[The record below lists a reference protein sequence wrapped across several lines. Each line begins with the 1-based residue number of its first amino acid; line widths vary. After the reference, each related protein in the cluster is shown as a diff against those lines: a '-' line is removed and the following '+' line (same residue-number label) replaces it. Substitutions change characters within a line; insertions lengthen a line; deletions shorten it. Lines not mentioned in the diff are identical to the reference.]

1 MDMFLMMV
9 QDDDT
14 EEWNTEEVVKKANEM
29 FDMLDADGDGEVTEV
44 RLARLPSPVFDNRA
58 RGGDYLYSGNET
70 SKLHISAP
78 DHPKIQFSSKYSTPG
93 CPLSNGWCHV
103 VLVYQE
109 GCQNH
114 PSLFSSL

>member
-1 MDMFLMMV
+1 MISL
-9 QDDDT
+9 T
-14 EEWNTEEVVKKANEM
+14 GLE
-29 FDMLDADGDGEVTEV
+29 
-44 RLARLPSPVFDNRA
+44 LARSPSPVFDNRA

-70 SKLHISAP
+70 SKPRISAP

-93 CPLSNGWCHV
+93 CLLSNGWCHV

-114 PSLFSSL
+114 PYLSSSPLFLPNVV

>member
-1 MDMFLMMV
+1 MISL
-9 QDDDT
+9 T
-14 EEWNTEEVVKKANEM
+14 GLE
-29 FDMLDADGDGEVTEV
+29 
-44 RLARLPSPVFDNRA
+44 LARSPSPVFDNRA

-114 PSLFSSL
+114 PSLSSSLLFLPNIV

>member
-1 MDMFLMMV
+1 MV
-9 QDDDT
+9 LAQGVPRDISG
-14 EEWNTEEVVKKANEM
+14 KPG
-29 FDMLDADGDGEVTEV
+29 GDQGAYCA
-44 RLARLPSPVFDNRA
+44 LARSPSPVFDNRA

-70 SKLHISAP
+70 SKPRISAP

-93 CPLSNGWCHV
+93 CLLSNGWCHV

-114 PSLFSSL
+114 PSLSSSPLFLPNVV

>member
-1 MDMFLMMV
+1 MEGIHCIKFLPA
-9 QDDDT
+9 
-14 EEWNTEEVVKKANEM
+14 NKGLLKKAEHN
-29 FDMLDADGDGEVTEV
+29 
-44 RLARLPSPVFDNRA
+44 LARLHSPVFDNRA

-109 GCQNH
+109 GCQKH
-114 PSLFSSL
+114 PSLSSSLLFLPNVV

>member
-1 MDMFLMMV
+1 MNELSSKWTLKFLV
-9 QDDDT
+9 IYSHS
-14 EEWNTEEVVKKANEM
+14 
-29 FDMLDADGDGEVTEV
+29 MLRV
-44 RLARLPSPVFDNRA
+44 ARSPSPVFDNRA

-70 SKLHISAP
+70 SKPRISAP

-109 GCQNH
+109 VCQNH
-114 PSLFSSL
+114 PSLSSSPLFLPNVV